1 MYCSYLKLI
10 YLIPNTINQGIL
22 LKITD
27 FSFLLTIY
35 RSTRFTF
42 LGGGGQFLK
51 KTFSYFLLVI

>member
-35 RSTRFTF
+35 GSTRFTF
-42 LGGGGQFLK
+42 LGGEGQFLK